1 MSRPVTPKQ
10 REINRIIERLSQAI
24 AQHKLPPGM
33 RLVEAQL
40 VEALDAN
47 RNHVQ
52 AALQRMSM
60 LHIVDIEANR
70 GASVAKPTAQEA
82 RDVFAARRAVERG
95 IVEAITP
102 QKLERYR
109 DRIDAHM
116 AAEKHATDGEDR
128 RDIVRSLSDFH
139 LLLAE
144 VSENTV
150 LGEILQNLMTRS
162 SLIVGLYQRND
173 QPPCQHDEHGQIVT
187 ALAEGNTALALELM
201 VEHLNH
207 LESELDLAGH
217 QDTPE
222 NLKALLTT

>member
-1 MSRPVTPKQ
+1 MTPKQ

-52 AALQRMSM
+52 AALQRLSM
-60 LHIVDIEANR
+60 LHIVTIEANR

-95 IVEAITP
+95 IVEAIT
-102 QKLERYR
+102 QDKLERNR

-116 AAEKHATDGEDR
+116 AREKQATDGEDR

-144 VSENTV
+144 ISENTV
-150 LGEILQNLMTRS
+150 LREILQNLMTRS
-162 SLIVGLYQRND
+162 SLIVSLYQRND
-173 QPPCQHDEHGQIVT
+173 QPPCQHDEHGQIIA
-187 ALAEGNTALALELM
+187 ALAEGDRSRAHELM
-201 VEHLNH
+201 IEHLNH
-207 LESELDLAGH
+207 LESELDLSGYQA
-217 QDTPE
+217 TPDS
-222 NLKALLTT
+222 LQALLTTAE